1 MHNYENVNWNVPD
14 SIKILVTKKNFSP
27 DNEFNISYSG
37 NNTYN
42 ETRKNIDF
50 IVEKFLPSKP
60 YFIKQVHGKKVID
73 LNENILSSYVAD
85 GLITS
90 KKNQVISI
98 LAADCMPIVISSTCG
113 SIVCVLHVGRKGAE
127 FNIIKNAFKIL
138 NNYNY
143 SYEAWIGPS
152 ISKNYY
158 LVNNNIMKVF
168 IDLNK
173 KYEEF
178 FFNNNNNLHMD
189 LSGIATF
196 QLNENNVKNIY
207 YSRLCTVKNY
217 DDLYSYRKSF
227 DKKRFGTFVWIE

>member
-90 KKNQVISI
+90 KKNQRQKEKV
-98 LAADCMPIVISSTCG
+98 ASSDLRTKG
-113 SIVCVLHVGRKGAE
+113 SI
-127 FNIIKNAFKIL
+127 
-138 NNYNY
+138 
-143 SYEAWIGPS
+143 
-152 ISKNYY
+152 
-158 LVNNNIMKVF
+158 
-168 IDLNK
+168 
-173 KYEEF
+173 
-178 FFNNNNNLHMD
+178 
-189 LSGIATF
+189 
-196 QLNENNVKNIY
+196 
-207 YSRLCTVKNY
+207 
-217 DDLYSYRKSF
+217 
-227 DKKRFGTFVWIE
+227 